1 MNKYINL
8 MINKF
13 ESYIY
18 MLDSIEPTNDTAK
31 FLNDK
36 VVYKEINNVCSYLKS
51 FNSRTEKFI
60 LYTDYLELL
69 CTVYDDVQSSHT
81 QRNTMIV
88 ALNNAIHR
96 LNKIN
101 KELAYE
107 SH

>member
-36 VVYKEINNVCSYLKS
+36 VIYREINNVSNYLKS

-60 LYTDYLELL
+60 LFTDYLELL
-69 CTVYDDVQSSHT
+69 CIVYYDVQSSYT
-81 QRNTMIV
+81 QRDTMIV
-88 ALNNAIHR
+88 ALNNAIHC

-107 SH
+107 NQ